1 MAEGCDDSAC
11 RTEILA
17 HFQDITGYND
27 IEECRAVLER
37 HNWDIETAVQ
47 DTLNEAEGSEPVFHP
62 RQDSFDGSDDENDGR
77 DEDSAT
83 QSQFSRTTANTGTPR
98 TVVVAQ
104 RQNQG
109 WLFWA
114 LAIPF
119 LPFRFASSIVRD
131 LLGFIVRFI
140 WPTAF
145 QAQTTPLEDV
155 LQFKAEF
162 EAEYGAV
169 HPTFYQGS
177 YSQAL
182 DDAKRE
188 LRFLLVYLHSSE
200 HQDTVEFCRSTMTNE
215 GFREYVNGNMLFWA
229 ANVKSTEG
237 YKVSRALRE
246 ATYPFLALICLRDNR
261 MTVVGRMEGLMNVD
275 RYVSHLARLIEDNE
289 PALVV
294 ARADRQERTQAQQ
307 LRDEQDEAYY
317 ESVRADQEKER
328 RKREEEDKKR
338 LEEET
343 KRKKEEARRD
353 RAQSIAQD
361 RLDRKL
367 RIPEEPEN
375 SDPNSIR
382 VLIKLPN
389 GKRLERRFLKSHS
402 LQALYDFV
410 FCDEESPAEFV
421 LVSNF
426 PRKIYAFDSS
436 NEDQTLE
443 TAGIEANALLFVQN
457 VEDESDSD

>member
-177 YSQAL
+177 YSQ
-182 DDAKRE
+182 
-188 LRFLLVYLHSSE
+188 V
-200 HQDTVEFCRSTMTNE
+200 
-215 GFREYVNGNMLFWA
+215 
-229 ANVKSTEG
+229 
-237 YKVSRALRE
+237 
-246 ATYPFLALICLRDNR
+246 
-261 MTVVGRMEGLMNVD
+261 
-275 RYVSHLARLIEDNE
+275 
-289 PALVV
+289 
-294 ARADRQERTQAQQ
+294 RT
-307 LRDEQDEAYY
+307 
-317 ESVRADQEKER
+317 K
-328 RKREEEDKKR
+328 
-338 LEEET
+338 
-343 KRKKEEARRD
+343 
-353 RAQSIAQD
+353 
-361 RLDRKL
+361 
-367 RIPEEPEN
+367 
-375 SDPNSIR
+375 
-382 VLIKLPN
+382 
-389 GKRLERRFLKSHS
+389 
-402 LQALYDFV
+402 
-410 FCDEESPAEFV
+410 
-421 LVSNF
+421 
-426 PRKIYAFDSS
+426 
-436 NEDQTLE
+436 
-443 TAGIEANALLFVQN
+443 
-457 VEDESDSD
+457 